1 MDVNIICPECH
12 SKMVYRGGNVMV
24 TLTPDEIGKIQSVE
38 ASHCEKCGKL
48 QAAFYFQIDLNKDGQ
63 Q

>member
-1 MDVNIICPECH
+1 MDLKIICPECH

-24 TLTPDEIGKIQSVE
+24 GLSPDEVGKMQSVE
-38 ASHCEKCGKL
+38 ASQCQKCGKV
-48 QAAFYFQIDLNKDGQ
+48 QVAFFFQVDLGKDGQ